1 MKEQRRN
8 AILIVVVLLVIAL
21 IIKIIIN
28 AQDYKTYSMGD
39 YGVEITVP
47 RDFEKYKTTKDSQIL
62 YLEDAISGLTIS
74 VTQLRGDFWKSGD
87 VDAIVDQ
94 YLNLIGV
101 AMYDRTMKDVE
112 TGSITINGEKV
123 GKVTLTLEQEKYSNK
138 RSVTLL
144 TQKSHG
150 YLAIEI
156 YGDTAKVN
164 RNEKKINSI
173 IKTIKFK
180 ENKHN
185 YDKDIAKE
193 ISKEEEEEAID
204 NLYKLIGASRSGE
217 FSGERIY
224 DLYELYS
231 GELKK

>member
-8 AILIVVVLLVIAL
+8 AILIIVILLVIAL

-28 AQDYKTYSMGD
+28 AQDYRTYSMGD

-47 RDFEKYKTTKDSQIL
+47 KDFEKFKTTTDSQIL

-74 VTQLRGDFWKSGD
+74 VTQLRGDFWASGD
-87 VDAIVDQ
+87 VDSMMDQ
-94 YLNLIGV
+94 YLNLIGT

-112 TGSITINGEKV
+112 TSKITINGEEV
-123 GKVTLTLEQEKYSNK
+123 GKLTLTLEQQYSNK

-156 YGDTAKVN
+156 YGDTGKVN

-180 ENKHN
+180 QNKHN

-193 ISKEEEEEAID
+193 ITEEEQEEAID
-204 NLYKLIGASRSGE
+204 NLYKLIGASRSGDI
-217 FSGERIY
+217 SGERIY
-224 DLYELYS
+224 DLYVLYS